1 VSSPRWLWFTFL
13 VGSALLL
20 AWGIWVLTFT
30 SEPSAVG
37 RIGVAVILIGG
48 GSITAALVGAIAA
61 VGLFRRAQWARAA
74 AWFASVLMIVTVVS
88 SWAGIAG
95 VIGLIASRMRQR
107 T

>member
-13 VGSALLL
+13 LGSVLLL
-20 AWGIWVLTFT
+20 AWGMWVLTFT

-37 RIGVAVILIGG
+37 RIGAAVTLIGG
-48 GSITAALVGAIAA
+48 GSIGTALVGAIAA
-61 VGLFRRAQWARAA
+61 VGLFRRTQWARAA

-95 VIGLIASRMRQR
+95 LIALISSRMRQR